1 MAMIPVLEVRG
12 LEVALR
18 RRRGRPVPFLQ
29 DVTLGLAGPEEIF
42 CLVGESGSGK
52 SLTALALFGA
62 LPGGFSVTAGSVR
75 LCGEEIA
82 GTAKGRD
89 RMAYVF
95 QDPGAALNPVFTVG
109 RQLADVARAR
119 GREGGKSLIEVLEA
133 VSIPD
138 PAGRLR
144 AYPHEFS
151 GGMQQRLV
159 ISMALLARPVLLVAD
174 EPTTALDLTVQ
185 DRILRLLKK
194 VRGEGTAVLLITHDF
209 GVVAEMA
216 AHVGVM
222 YAGHLVE
229 TAPAEDLFG
238 DPLHPYTRLLLGA
251 RPSRGLKPI
260 PGEVPSLL
268 NPPSGCPFHP
278 RCPDILPA
286 CAEVFPAIHESP
298 GRRVF
303 CHLYDAV
310 N

>member
-1 MAMIPVLEVRG
+1 MATAPVLEIRG
-12 LEVALR
+12 LEVVLR
-18 RRRGRPVPFLQ
+18 RRKERPVPFLQ
-29 DVTLGLAGPEEIF
+29 GITLSLGGPEEIF

-52 SLTALALFGA
+52 SLTALTLFGA
-62 LPGGFSVTAGSVR
+62 LPSGFSVAAGSIR

-82 GTAKGRD
+82 GTTRGRD

-95 QDPGAALNPVFTVG
+95 QDPGAALNPVFTAG
-109 RQLADVARAR
+109 CQLADVARAR
-119 GREGGKSLIEVLEA
+119 GREGGTSLIEVLDSVA
-133 VSIPD
+133 IPD

-194 VRGEGTAVLLITHDF
+194 VRGEGTAILLITHDF

-216 AHVGVM
+216 SRVGVM
-222 YAGHLVE
+222 YAGRLAE
-229 TAPAEDLFG
+229 TAPAEALFEH
-238 DPLHPYTRLLLGA
+238 PLHPYTRLLLEA
-251 RPSRGLKPI
+251 RPSRGLTPI
-260 PGEVPSLL
+260 PGDVPSLL

-278 RCPDILPA
+278 RCPSVLPV
-286 CAEVFPAIHESP
+286 CRESFPEAGSRADRE
-298 GRRVF
+298 VF
-303 CHLYDAV
+303 CHLYD
-310 N
+310 